1 MVDMLVVRNVARAV
15 RYSLN
20 GMDYG
25 VLVVEIG

>member
-1 MVDMLVVRNVARAV
+1 MLVAKNVVRFA

-25 VLVVEIG
+25 VRAADID

>member
-1 MVDMLVVRNVARAV
+1 VVKNVVKFV

-25 VLVVEIG
+25 VLVADTD

>member
-1 MVDMLVVRNVARAV
+1 MQAAKNDVRFA

-25 VLVVEIG
+25 VLAADID